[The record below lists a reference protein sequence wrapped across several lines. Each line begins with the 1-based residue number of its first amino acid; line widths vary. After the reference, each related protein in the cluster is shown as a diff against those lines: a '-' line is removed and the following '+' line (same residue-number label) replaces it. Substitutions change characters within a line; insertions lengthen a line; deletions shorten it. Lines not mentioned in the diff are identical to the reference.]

1 MGQSGQPH
9 CALRPTI
16 AHRTK
21 PPAQATDRKIVVDSV
36 YLPIRF
42 KIIVPFFVLLA
53 FIGALGTWI
62 ATARLSIAATTEFDA
77 GLLRASLLA
86 NDRLEVLE
94 TDRLAQLRAATDTL
108 GVPEAVQSHDRR
120 ALARL
125 LTPIAANALPAT
137 LELRVLDLRGD
148 QLLGVRSAASGPVTL
163 TTPEPGFAQVPQ
175 VQDSLLGRADSM
187 GERNLFLATSG
198 GEPTIYWIGP
208 VWRSPHQVVGAVVI
222 GESVAEIARGIP
234 GSSFYGSDGGVLGSS
249 LPAPPPLT
257 AAVRQQVTPGHAVRI
272 MEPRASHLYGDLFSD
287 WTLRGRQLGY
297 VGTTLNA
304 DGLAALLAQLRFVLV
319 VIFAGAGLLALVVG
333 GLVAARI
340 TRPVELLAA
349 ATRAISAG
357 DLEHRA
363 PVRSKDEIGSLAH
376 SFNRMAASLAEKTS
390 QLEETYFSSM
400 EALARA
406 IDARDPYTFGHSSRV
421 AAISGEIATTLGLGA
436 EERLAL
442 RRAALLHDIGKI
454 GIEDRVLRKPSRL
467 SDDEAGSMREHPR
480 IGYEML
486 KGLRFLQ
493 GSLAGV
499 RHHHERWDGLG
510 YPDGIGGS
518 QIPALVRILTVADV
532 FDALTSERPYRR
544 AMSPDD
550 AVRAITIEA
559 GTKYDPDVVT
569 AFVLCRERIAAL
581 LNQADG
587 PVLVRSEAS

>member
-1 MGQSGQPH
+1 MG
-9 CALRPTI
+9 L
-16 AHRTK
+16 
-21 PPAQATDRKIVVDSV
+21 DSV
-36 YLPIRF
+36 YVPIRY

-53 FIGALGTWI
+53 FIGALGTWL

-108 GVPEAVQSHDRR
+108 GVPEAIQSHDQS
-120 ALARL
+120 ALGRL
-125 LTPIAANALPAT
+125 LTPIAANAAPAN

-148 QLLGVRSAASGPVTL
+148 QLLGVGSGASGPVSL
-163 TTPEPGFAQVPQ
+163 TSTSGALAQVPQ
-175 VQDSLLGRADSM
+175 VQDALAGRADSL
-187 GERNLFLATSG
+187 GERNLFLVTSG
-198 GEPTIYWIGP
+198 GESMLYWIGP
-208 VWRSPHQVVGAVVI
+208 VWLSPHRVVGAVLI
-222 GESVAEIARGIP
+222 GESLTEIAGTIP
-234 GSSFYGSDGGVLGSS
+234 GSSFYRSDGAVVGSS
-249 LPAPPPLT
+249 QPAPPALT
-257 AAVRQQVTPGHAVRI
+257 GTVRQRVSAGHAVRI
-272 MEPRASHLYGDLFSD
+272 MESRASHQYGDLFSD

-297 VGTTLNA
+297 LGTTLNA

-319 VIFAGAGLLALVVG
+319 VIFAGTGLLILVIG

-340 TRPVELLAA
+340 TRPVELLAK
-349 ATRAISAG
+349 ATRAIAAG
-357 DLEHRA
+357 DLQHRA
-363 PVRSKDEIGSLAH
+363 PVRSKDEIGSLAR

-421 AAISGEIATTLGLGA
+421 AAISAEIGAALGLGA
-436 EERLAL
+436 EQQLVL
-442 RRAALLHDIGKI
+442 RRSALLHDIGKI

-467 SDDEAGSMREHPR
+467 TDEEAGSMREHPR

-493 GSLAGV
+493 PSLAGV
-499 RHHHERWDGLG
+499 RHHHERWDGSG

-518 QIPALVRILTVADV
+518 QIPVIVRILSVADV

-544 AMSPDD
+544 AMSPE
-550 AVRAITIEA
+550 AAIRTITLEA

-569 AFVLCRERIAAL
+569 AFVSCRRAIAAIL
-581 LNQADG
+581 THEDSAH
-587 PVLVRSEAS
+587 LVRSKAS